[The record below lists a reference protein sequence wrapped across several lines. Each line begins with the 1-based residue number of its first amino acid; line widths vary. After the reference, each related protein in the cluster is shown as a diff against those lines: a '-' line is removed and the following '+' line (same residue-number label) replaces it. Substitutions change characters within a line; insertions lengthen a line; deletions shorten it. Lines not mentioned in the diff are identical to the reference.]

1 MTRKIHGGSSSVAV
15 GFRHVD
21 DDSLWLAGFFLLDGG
36 EGAEEEVA
44 GIGHDGS
51 AARGDAVL
59 GLEEKEAGEKVIDGY
74 GGAEFSETGDEFGGE
89 IGGFVKLL
97 PTAGVLGAKGGERIR
112 DGHPAAAVASV
123 VLAATIRRSELQGRI
138 IDKIGVNRC
147 GAHVVPRFSEN

>member
-1 MTRKIHGGSSSVAV
+1 MTRKIHGASSSVAV

-59 GLEEKEAGEKVIDGY
+59 GLKKKEAGKEIVDGD
-74 GGAEFSETGDEFGGE
+74 GGTELCETGDEFGGE

-97 PTAGVLGAKGGERIR
+97 PAAGVLGAKGGERIR

-123 VLAATIRRSELQGRI
+123 VLAAA
-138 IDKIGVNRC
+138 IG
-147 GAHVVPRFSEN
+147 